1 MKRFHVH
8 VAVADLDKSIR
19 FYSTVFGADPTVVK
33 PDYAKW
39 MIEDPRINFAISA
52 RGAEAGV
59 NHLGLQV
66 DSDEEFRAMRDQLA
80 AADSS
85 IVEEAGATAATP
97 KSDKYW
103 VTDPQ
108 GIAWE
113 TYHSLGSIP
122 MFGADSPIATDRGV
136 LCAGTRGRQRQ
147 HSGQDATQ
155 LLLSVKPGGVCATT
169 SRSADIVTRLDE
181 SARSS
186 EPELR
191 IVAAKRVR
199 CRR

>member
-8 VAVADLDKSIR
+8 VAVTDLDKSIR
-19 FYSTVFGADPTVVK
+19 FYSAVFGAAPTVAK

-85 IVEEAGATAATP
+85 VLEEAGANCCYA

-122 MFGADSPIATDRGV
+122 MFGADSPSQSTGACCAPAAAVVSAGV
-136 LCAGTRGRQRQ
+136 PVKAQR
-147 HSGQDATQ
+147 S
-155 LLLSVKPGGVCATT
+155 C
-169 SRSADIVTRLDE
+169 
-181 SARSS
+181 
-186 EPELR
+186 
-191 IVAAKRVR
+191 
-199 CRR
+199 C